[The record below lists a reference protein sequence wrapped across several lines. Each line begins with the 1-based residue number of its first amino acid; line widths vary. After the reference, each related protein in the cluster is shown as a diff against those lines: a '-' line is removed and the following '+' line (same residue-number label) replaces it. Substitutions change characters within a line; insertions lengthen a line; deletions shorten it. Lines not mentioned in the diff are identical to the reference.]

1 MKTHDF
7 GYPPRG
13 MGYDRVDFIVKSKQ
27 KISSQSIS
35 HTIVRQHQNQNNNP
49 KAILPIGRLPLPF
62 PSDDEETNPLSQ
74 SFIGAEPTE
83 LEKPVSFQ
91 AFNTETS
98 WYRPEPETQSTA
110 PTSSRESYQTA
121 PELSQPIKNLFNNLL
136 KKNESMLNQ
145 AELQDLKQ

>member
-1 MKTHDF
+1 MD
-7 GYPPRG
+7 
-13 MGYDRVDFIVKSKQ
+13 SL
-27 KISSQSIS
+27 S
-35 HTIVRQHQNQNNNP
+35 
-49 KAILPIGRLPLPF
+49 

-98 WYRPEPETQSTA
+98 WYRPELETQSTA